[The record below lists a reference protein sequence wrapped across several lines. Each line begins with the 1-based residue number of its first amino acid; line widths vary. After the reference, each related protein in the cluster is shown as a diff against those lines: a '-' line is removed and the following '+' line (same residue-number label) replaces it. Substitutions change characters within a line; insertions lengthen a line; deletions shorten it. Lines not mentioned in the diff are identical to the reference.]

1 MWEGGAEGWTKEEG
15 MREKQSVN
23 QSIKESKNQ
32 RIKESKNQSVNQKI
46 IESFNLNSFIQK
58 IH

>member
-32 RIKESKNQSVNQKI
+32 RIKESISESKDHRIIQS
-46 IESFNLNSFIQK
+46 
-58 IH
+58 